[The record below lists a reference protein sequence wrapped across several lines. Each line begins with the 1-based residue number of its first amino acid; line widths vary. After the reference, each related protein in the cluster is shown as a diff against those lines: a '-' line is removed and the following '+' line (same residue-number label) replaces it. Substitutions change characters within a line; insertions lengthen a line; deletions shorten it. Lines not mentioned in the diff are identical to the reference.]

1 MPWRV
6 KYESEIVLS
15 SPHSRRMLTVCNE
28 ISRSAL
34 LMDEEGVHWFASLIL
49 IFLPDV
55 LPLLHA
61 RGQFAPLT
69 LVFHHLCHQL
79 LPLFCCSLFRVIF
92 GVLDQ

>member
-1 MPWRV
+1 
-6 KYESEIVLS
+6 
-15 SPHSRRMLTVCNE
+15 
-28 ISRSAL
+28 
-34 LMDEEGVHWFASLIL
+34 MDEEGVHWFASLLHIL

-92 GVLDQ
+92 GALDQ